1 MTSKKLTKRE
11 FDILAEMAQSNE
23 ELSQRDLA
31 RILDVSL
38 GTVNKTVADLSDQG
52 LISGKTITA
61 EGIDALVTSDAWRA
75 FAARRRER
83 PALCEGCR
91 YARFCGGGCPRMK
104 SEVYI
109 STNNEACGY
118 AKFLDACGAR
128 LYALAQEA
136 KKRHFGADKKGV
148 KQ

>member
-1 MTSKKLTKRE
+1 MDGVCRPQLVIEADGSAYPCDFYCTDAYR
-11 FDILAEMAQSNE
+11 
-23 ELSQRDLA
+23 
-31 RILDVSL
+31 L
-38 GTVNKTVADLSDQG
+38 GT
-52 LISGKTITA
+52 IS